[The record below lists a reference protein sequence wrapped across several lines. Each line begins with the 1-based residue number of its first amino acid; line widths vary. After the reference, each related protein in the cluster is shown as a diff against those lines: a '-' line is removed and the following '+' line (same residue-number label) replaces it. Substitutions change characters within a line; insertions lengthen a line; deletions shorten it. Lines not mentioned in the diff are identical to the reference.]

1 LRDAFLLAP
10 ETGDEVAGLG
20 FELLAAAFEPFP
32 PASHELPR
40 ARKGADVLVEI
51 TPREVAAL
59 DAPVAFLPVAGPF
72 VGEFG
77 REALL
82 GQGVEGG
89 LVVPET

>member
-1 LRDAFLLAP
+1 
-10 ETGDEVAGLG
+10 
-20 FELLAAAFEPFP
+20 
-32 PASHELPR
+32 
-40 ARKGADVLVEI
+40 
-51 TPREVAAL
+51 VAAL